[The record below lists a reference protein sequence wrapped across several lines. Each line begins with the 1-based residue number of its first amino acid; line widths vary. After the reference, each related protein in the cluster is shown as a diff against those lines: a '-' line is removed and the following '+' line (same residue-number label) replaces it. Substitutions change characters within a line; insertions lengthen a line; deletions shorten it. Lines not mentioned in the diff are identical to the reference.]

1 RSLLTVGASYQT
13 AKGDQQIPVLRDR
26 RVPHV
31 IGIANQSGGEQV
43 TQAVFLQDRLTVLDN
58 LTVYL
63 GARYDR
69 WENKDGFQEA
79 VDSTGFTRTE
89 FDDQSRNSFNPKV
102 AVVYSPFDSTNV
114 RASVGTAFRPP
125 TLDD

>member
-1 RSLLTVGASYQT
+1 SAVYAEVLSNMNLGDRNLLTVGASYQT

-89 FDDQSRNSFNPKV
+89 FDDQSRNSFNPK
-102 AVVYSPFDSTNV
+102 
-114 RASVGTAFRPP
+114 
-125 TLDD
+125 

>member
-1 RSLLTVGASYQT
+1 MLVFRAAPQVFKALGF
-13 AKGDQQIPVLRDR
+13 
-26 RVPHV
+26 
-31 IGIANQSGGEQV
+31 QV
-43 TQAVFLQDRLTVLDN
+43 TQAVFLQDSLTVLDN

-114 RASVGTAFRPP
+114 RASAIRRVTSNPRSCR
-125 TLDD
+125 